1 MQLRH
6 SVNSPSERRESVEE
20 VEAERDD
27 VDGYEDQEPERVL
40 EGLQERHELGGA
52 RLLRGER
59 ERNSNH

>member
-6 SVNSPSERRESVEE
+6 SVNWPSERRESVEE

-27 VDGYEDQEPERVL
+27 VDGHEDEEPERVL

-52 RLLRGER
+52 RLLQ
-59 ERNSNH
+59 

>member
-6 SVNSPSERRESVEE
+6 SVNWPSERRESVEE

-40 EGLQERHELGGA
+40 ERLQERDELGSA
-52 RLLRGER
+52 RLLQ
-59 ERNSNH
+59 